1 MQAGAAAAAARG
13 TLARLVVYD
22 GVYAPIQRSSR
33 HLRQPQQQQQQQQT
47 TT

>member
-33 HLRQPQQQQQQQQT
+33 HLRQPQQPQQQT
-47 TT
+47 TTT